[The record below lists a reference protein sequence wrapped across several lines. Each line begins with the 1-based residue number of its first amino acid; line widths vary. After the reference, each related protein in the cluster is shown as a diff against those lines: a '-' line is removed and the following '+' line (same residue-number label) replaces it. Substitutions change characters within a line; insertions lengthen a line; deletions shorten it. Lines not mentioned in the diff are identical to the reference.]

1 MPSND
6 STVRFKADI
15 SQLKS
20 QMQAAERQ
28 IKLVNSEFKAATAGM
43 DDWSKSA
50 DGLSAKTKQLSG
62 VLDGQNKKLELMEK
76 ELEATVKVYG
86 ENSAAADRVR
96 IKINE
101 QKAAIAKTESQLKTY
116 EGKLEDLAKG
126 MDEAADGA
134 DEFKSATDK
143 LKSSISEQQGKL
155 DSLKKHYAD
164 LVAEGKGLSD
174 EAENTAKEISELSS
188 ELQENKNRLSE
199 AEKAADQFDNSLDD
213 MDDAAQKAS
222 DGFSVMKGALADL
235 LADGIRATIDGV
247 KDLAKETFQVGAG
260 FESAMSQVAAV
271 SGAGAEEVEQLTE
284 KAEEMGAKTKFSAT
298 ESAEAF
304 NYMAMAGWKTED
316 MLNGIEGIMNLAAA
330 SGADLATSSDIVTD
344 ALTAMGYGAEDAGK
358 LADVLAAASSNA
370 NTNVEMMGGT
380 FKYAA
385 PLVGALGYNM
395 EDTALAAGLMAN
407 AGIKAEKAGTALRSI
422 FSRLSAP
429 PKECAQA
436 MYDLNLSLTDGDGKM
451 KDFSVIMEELREK
464 FSNLSE
470 TEQTAYAKHL
480 AGQEA
485 MSGLLAIVN
494 AAPADYEKL
503 KDAIYNSAGAAQQ
516 MADTMQDNVGGQLV
530 LLRSKIEGIMIK
542 LFKRASDSMR
552 SGIDT
557 VGTAL
562 DKVNWDKVGDAI
574 GNIANK
580 AADLFSYVINNSGKI
595 TSIVKTIA
603 GVLGTIF
610 ISNKIVSVTSAI
622 SGLIG
627 VLTSA
632 KTATEGL
639 STVTKLLGINMNA
652 LPIMAV
658 IGALAALYAYTKKQE
673 QAYKDNAEAL
683 YGLTE
688 EERKRIEDINE
699 CTEAEKRANEARK
712 EAGDNIDYEY
722 QKIEDLKNQYND
734 IIDENGKVKE
744 GYEDF
749 ATYLKEELA
758 DALGVTVENIE
769 ENIGANGRLGKSID
783 DLIQKKKMEAKLAAF
798 EPQYKEALQNELE
811 YFQKLKGA
819 KQDQANAQEKLNAA
833 QQEYNKALEVYNDPA
848 TAHGNIFKLFGAEQD
863 FKKAEANLNAAQAKF
878 KETSNALQ
886 QASANWGTVQSNIEY
901 YQDAMAASTENNGEK
916 LNDALLSMQ
925 YGLKNHTTATE
936 AELKAQWIEH
946 KRNLEDVEELYRNS
960 DPTNPIYEEMKRV
973 NQLTSAELN
982 KFVANNKKAGTD
994 AASGLES
1001 GLSAGLPK
1009 VSVTSGNLGL
1019 GSRLALF
1026 NNMGD
1031 WGDIADEKTGDYVD
1045 AIESK
1050 KTDANKSGGV
1060 LAKSAADGAKDKAGA
1075 FKSAAGESANQYTQ
1089 GLNDAESDFGAAGS
1103 HAAEITAQG
1112 AESQKE
1118 QFADAG
1124 SAAANVYKN
1133 TINSFENEFNS
1144 TGTNAAE
1151 TTAKGAQN
1159 QTPQFKKAGEM
1170 ASNEFTVTID
1180 SKSGRFRVTGK
1191 DMTDATAEGA
1201 SAEAGAM
1208 RSPGEGSANEFIS
1221 GLASKN
1227 SEANSAGSTLASEA
1241 ASGAD
1246 SHSEDAK
1253 NSGKNFGQGFIN
1265 GIGAMVQDAWNKAYE
1280 LAKSA
1285 FGGLKQGQQ
1294 EGSPSKLT
1302 YQSGLY
1308 FGEGFNNGI
1317 KALTSKVINTAAGL
1331 GLGAVQSLRDA
1342 QQEGSPSKLTYKS
1355 GQNFTLGF
1363 IKGISSLEKQLTK
1376 TTKKMVTGTVKQ
1388 LMSSSK
1394 ASKVSKSAEKASRY
1408 LSESMASKMEYA
1420 SGWMQYKNARMLE
1433 DFDKTID
1440 GLQKASDKEVA
1451 AKQKESEK
1459 KQQAI
1464 KKQLDAIKKIS
1475 EKDRS
1480 EEQKQNLKSLEKQQA
1495 AEQKALA
1502 KETAKIEAA
1511 YNKQIKTQQRMK
1523 ASYQQAS
1530 SSFMSEFTAAMND
1543 YQTAAQN
1550 LIDSTL
1556 DKLSTKYEQRYDAL
1570 INKQDGLIEKLK
1582 ESGSLFDMSKAS
1594 VMTAADLTAETK
1606 RIKGYADKLKKI
1618 KGKVSDE
1625 LFEQIASSDMKEGE
1639 AFVNRL
1645 LSMSKKELNAYNAA
1659 YTKKLEAADKLAK
1672 SVYKD
1677 DFKKLDTDYKKDVKE
1692 AFKGLDAQLEKI
1704 GQQSFKG
1711 FVKGLTGN
1719 TQYMNKEIKTFIKGM
1734 IKTFKTELGIKSP
1747 SKVTQKIGAYT
1758 AQGFAKGISD
1768 NTKMVDS
1775 AITDMSA
1782 GIEKS
1787 FNYTRLASIEGFT
1800 DAMTDFEAKA
1810 KEVLTAKLEN
1820 IGAKYQA
1827 KADEIFNKQN
1837 NLSKSLVSGAGLFG
1851 TNNTNLKTTAD
1862 FKKEIADMEAYTKKL
1877 KKIKG
1882 KVSDSLFQEIL
1893 TYDQKDG
1900 TDYINRLLK
1909 MTEKEL
1915 KAYSSAYDKKTKTAN
1930 TLAQEV
1936 YRKDL
1941 DKVAKDYDKAVTE
1954 AFKKLP
1960 DQLKKIGKQTM
1971 AGFLAGLG
1979 SDKKR
1984 VSEDVTGIVNSLIKT
1999 FKKELGIKSPSKV
2012 TKKIGAYTVEGF
2024 ADGISKNADMVTK
2037 AIENMTATVSKSFD
2051 WSRLSIVEGFT
2062 TAMSTFENEAKNQIV
2077 NTLDSI
2083 GEKYKTKFEDL
2094 ISKQQ
2099 SMSEKLKGN
2108 GELYTLSSA
2117 NVMKL
2122 VDVNAQIKEMQDYTK
2137 SLSTIKNKVSS
2148 QLFDEITS
2156 YNFKEGKAFIERL
2169 LSMSDKELKAYS
2181 AAYDKKL
2188 SLADSLSQNLYRN
2201 DLNNVAKEY
2210 DTAIEKAFAKLP
2222 AQLKTLGNQSM
2233 KGFIEGLGGDAKYV
2247 NDNIKNVI
2255 NGIINTFKKQLGIHS
2270 PSKVMEE
2277 LGELSG
2283 EGFAIGIMSMVNTV
2297 KEAAK
2302 EITDAVTS
2310 SLNWQDDI
2318 TGARGTLKAAAGA
2331 TGTNRSAGS
2340 FEGANTQIINFNQ
2353 TNNSPKALDRLTL
2366 YRQTN
2371 SMLFSAKVR
2380 LADV

>member
-28 IKLVNSEFKAATAGM
+28 TKLVNSEFKAATAGM

-76 ELEATVKVYG
+76 ELEATVKAYG

-116 EGKLEDLAKG
+116 EGKLEDLSKG
-126 MDEAADGA
+126 MGEAADGA
-134 DEFKSATDK
+134 EEFKSATDK
-143 LKSSISEQQGKL
+143 LKSSISEQQSKL

-199 AEKAADQFDNSLDD
+199 AEKAADEFDNSLDD
-213 MDDAAQKAS
+213 VDDAAQKAS

-235 LADGIRATIDGV
+235 VADGIRATIDAV

-271 SGAGAEEVEQLTE
+271 SGASAEEVEQLTA

-298 ESAEAF
+298 ESADAF

-344 ALTAMGYGAEDAGK
+344 ALTAMGYGAQDAGK

-429 PKECAQA
+429 PKECAES
-436 MYDLNLSLTDGDGKM
+436 MDRLGLSLTDGDGKM

-464 FSNLSE
+464 FANLSE
-470 TEQTAYAKHL
+470 TEQTAEAKHL

-494 AAPADYEKL
+494 AAPADYDKL
-503 KDAIYNSAGAAQQ
+503 KTAIYDSAGAAQD

-557 VGTAL
+557 VGDAL

-673 QAYKDNAEAL
+673 EAFKQNAEAL
-683 YGLTE
+683 YGLSDE
-688 EERKRIEDINE
+688 QKRLIDDINE
-699 CTEAEKRANEARK
+699 NTEAEKRANEARK
-712 EAGDNIDYEY
+712 EAGENIDYEY
-722 QKIEDLKNQYND
+722 AKIQDLKEQYND

-769 ENIGANGRLGKSID
+769 ENIDANGKLGKSID
-783 DLIQKKKMEAKLAAF
+783 ELIEKKKLEAKLAAF
-798 EPQYKEALQNELE
+798 EPHYKDALQNELE
-811 YFQKLKGA
+811 YWQNLKQA
-819 KQDQANAQEKLNAA
+819 KKEQADAQDVLIEKQA
-833 QQEYNKALEVYNDPA
+833 EYNKALNDLNNNTNAWAAYDLSMKMGEARENLEAAKTTFQQTSQALEDASKDWA
-848 TAHGNIFKLFGAEQD
+848 TA
-863 FKKAEANLNAAQAKF
+863 QA
-878 KETSNALQ
+878 
-886 QASANWGTVQSNIEY
+886 NIEY
-901 YQDAMAASTENNGEK
+901 YQDALTASTEGNGQK

-946 KRNLEDVEELYRNS
+946 KKNLEDVEELYKNS
-960 DPTNPIYEEMKRV
+960 DPTNPVYEDMKRV

-982 KFVANNKKAGTD
+982 KFVDQNKKAGTD
-994 AASGLES
+994 AT
-1001 GLSAGLPK
+1001 AGLDSSINAGIPK
-1009 VSVTSGNLGL
+1009 VSVTSGNLGM

-1031 WGDIADEKTGDYVD
+1031 WGDIADEKTGEYIDG
-1045 AIESK
+1045 IESK
-1050 KTDANKSGGV
+1050 RTDADKAGGT
-1060 LAKSAADGAKDKAGA
+1060 LAKASAEGAKGKAGEFKSAADAGAKNYTQAFNDKEDEFNTVGAHAGETA
-1075 FKSAAGESANQYTQ
+1075 AKGAEDQKDKFAAAGDESAN
-1089 GLNDAESDFGAAGS
+1089 
-1103 HAAEITAQG
+1103 I
-1112 AESQKE
+1112 
-1118 QFADAG
+1118 
-1124 SAAANVYKN
+1124 YKN
-1133 TINSFENEFNS
+1133 TIRSFDSEFEA
-1144 TGTNAAE
+1144 TGARTGE

-1159 QTPQFKKAGEM
+1159 QVPLFKKAGESS
-1170 ASNEFTVTID
+1170 ANEFTVTID
-1180 SKSGRFRVTGK
+1180 SKSGKFKVTGK
-1191 DMTDATAEGA
+1191 QMTDSTAEGA
-1201 SAEAGAM
+1201 NAEASAM
-1208 RSPGEGSANEFIS
+1208 RAPGESGASEFIA
-1221 GLASKN
+1221 GIDSKQGDATN
-1227 SEANSAGSTLASEA
+1227 AGSTLASKANEGLGSHNDDA
-1241 ASGAD
+1241 RESG
-1246 SHSEDAK
+1246 HY
-1253 NSGKNFGQGFIN
+1253 FGQGFVN
-1265 GIGAMVQDAWNKAYE
+1265 GIGDLFDAVWKKAKE
-1280 LAKSA
+1280 LAEKA
-1285 FGGLKQGQQ
+1285 WDGLKAGQQ

-1302 YQSGLY
+1302 TQSGRY
-1308 FGEGFNNGI
+1308 FGEGFRNGI
-1317 KALTSKVINTAAGL
+1317 KELTKDVVKTAALMGTD
-1331 GLGAVQSLRDA
+1331 AVQSLRDA
-1342 QQEGSPSKLTYKS
+1342 QQEGSPSKLTFKS

-1363 IKGISSLEKQLTK
+1363 IKGISSLEKQLAK
-1376 TTKKMVTGTVKQ
+1376 TTKNMVFGTVKKIMQ
-1388 LMSSSK
+1388 N
-1394 ASKVSKSAEKASRY
+1394 SKVSRVSQNAEKAGQY
-1408 LSESMASKMEYA
+1408 LSDAITSKIEYT
-1420 SGWMQYKNARMLE
+1420 SGWMSYKNARMLE
-1433 DFDKTID
+1433 DFDRAITK
-1440 GLQKASDKEVA
+1440 LQNTSDKEIA
-1451 AKQKESEK
+1451 KAQKTSEAKQKSIQK
-1459 KQQAI
+1459 KI
-1464 KKQLDAIKKIS
+1464 DAIKKIS
-1475 EKDRS
+1475 EKDRTP
-1480 EEQKQNLKSLEKQQA
+1480 ELNQQLKGYNKELA
-1495 AEQKALA
+1495 AEQKALTKA
-1502 KETAKIEAA
+1502 TAKIEAS
-1511 YNKQIKTQQRMK
+1511 YNKQIKTQQNMK
-1523 ASYQQAS
+1523 AAYQQAAS
-1530 SSFMSEFTAAMND
+1530 SMISEFTSAMND

-1556 DKLSTKYEQRYDAL
+1556 GKLSEKYEAQYDNL
-1570 INKQDGLIEKLK
+1570 INKQNNLIGKLR
-1582 ESGSLFDMSKAS
+1582 EAGSLFDMGSAN
-1594 VMTAADLTAETK
+1594 VMTTADLKAETK
-1606 RIKGYADKLKKI
+1606 NIKKYATDLNKI
-1618 KGKVSDE
+1618 KGRVSTD
-1625 LFEQIASSDMKEGE
+1625 LFGQITSYDMKEGQ
-1639 AFVNRL
+1639 AYIDRL
-1645 LSMSKKELNAYNAA
+1645 LSMSKKELNAYNEA
-1659 YTKKLEAADKLAK
+1659 YTKKLNAADKLAK
-1672 SVYKD
+1672 QIYQK
-1677 DFKKLDTDYKKDVKE
+1677 DFKKLDTDYKNDVKA
-1692 AFKGLDAQLEKI
+1692 AFKGLDKDLEKI
-1704 GQQSFKG
+1704 GTQTMKG
-1711 FVKGLTGN
+1711 FVKGLTGD
-1719 TQYMNKEIKTFIKGM
+1719 TKYMSKEIRTFINGM
-1734 IKTFKTELGIKSP
+1734 VNTFKKELGIKSP

-1758 AQGFAKGISD
+1758 AEGFAKGIDD
-1768 NTKMVDS
+1768 NADMVEE
-1775 AITDMSA
+1775 AINGMT
-1782 GIEKS
+1782 EKVS
-1787 FNYTRLASIEGFT
+1787 KTFNWTRLSSIEGFD
-1800 DAMTDFEAKA
+1800 DAMAEFETRAKELLTSKLNSIGETYKAKA
-1810 KEVLTAKLEN
+1810 NDIIVQQESLAK
-1820 IGAKYQA
+1820 K
-1827 KADEIFNKQN
+1827 
-1837 NLSKSLVSGAGLFG
+1837 
-1851 TNNTNLKTTAD
+1851 LKTGGALFTLSNANLMTTQD
-1862 FKKEIADMEAYTKKL
+1862 LKTEIKDMEAYAASL
-1877 KKIKG
+1877 EKIKG
-1882 KVSDSLFQEIL
+1882 KVSSALFDQIL
-1893 TYDQKDG
+1893 FYNQTDG
-1900 TDYINRLLK
+1900 KEFIDRLLS
-1909 MTEKEL
+1909 MTDKEL
-1915 KAYSSAYDKKTKTAN
+1915 KDYNAAFKKKLSLSDQLAAN
-1930 TLAQEV
+1930 L
-1936 YRKDL
+1936 YRGDL
-1941 DKVAKDYDKAVTE
+1941 DKVANAYDQAVEKA
-1954 AFKKLP
+1954 FNKLP
-1960 DQLKKIGKQTM
+1960 GQLKTIGNQTM
-1971 AGFLAGLG
+1971 AGFLEGLG
-1979 SDKKR
+1979 SDAGRVKKD
-1984 VSEDVTGIVNSLIKT
+1984 VSTIVSDVVKT

-2012 TKKIGAYTVEGF
+2012 TKKIGAYTAEGF
-2024 ADGISKNADMVTK
+2024 ADGISMNTDMVSK
-2037 AIENMTATVSKSFD
+2037 AVDNMTKEVSKSFD
-2051 WSRLSIVEGFT
+2051 FSRLSIIEGFT
-2062 TAMSTFENEAKNQIV
+2062 AAMSTFESNAKTQV
-2077 NTLDSI
+2077 TTTLDSI
-2083 GEKYKTKFEDL
+2083 GETYKTKFNDL

-2099 SMSEKLKGN
+2099 SMTEKLKGS
-2108 GELYTLSSA
+2108 GELYTLSGA

-2122 VDVNAQIKEMQDYTK
+2122 VDVNAQIREMEDYTK
-2137 SLSTIKNKVSS
+2137 SLNSIKGKVSS
-2148 QLFDEITS
+2148 QLFDEITT
-2156 YNFKEGKAFIERL
+2156 YNFKEGKAFVERL
-2169 LSMSDKELKAYS
+2169 LAMSDRELKAYS

-2188 SLADSLSQNLYRN
+2188 SLADTLSQNLYRS
-2201 DLNNVAKEY
+2201 DLNKVANEY
-2210 DTAIEKAFAKLP
+2210 DAAIEKAFAGLP
-2222 AQLKTLGNQSM
+2222 GQLKTIGTQTM
-2233 KGFIEGLGGDAKYV
+2233 AGFLEGLGGNSKYV
-2247 NDNIKNVI
+2247 NASVQNIVNSVV
-2255 NGIINTFKKQLGIHS
+2255 NSFKKELGIHS

-2277 LGELSG
+2277 LGEYTG
-2283 EGFAIGIMSMVNTV
+2283 EGFADGIMSMVNTV

-2310 SLNWQDDI
+2310 SLNWADDI
-2318 TGARGTLKAAAGA
+2318 SGARGALKSAAGA
-2331 TGTNRSAGS
+2331 TGINRSAGA
-2340 FEGANTQIINFNQ
+2340 FEGTSTQIINFNQ
-2353 TNNSPKALDRLTL
+2353 TNNSPKALDRLSL

-2371 SMLFSAKVR
+2371 NMLFSAKVR